1 LSRFQA
7 AIAAGVDPTA
17 LVEGI
22 NKAKAQRDAVR
33 AELASQPRATVLDPA
48 EVYAMIDPLGDIGA
62 VIHQAEPDSLAKLYR
77 DLRLQVNYRH
87 SADGGKATATI
98 GVVTSVSEGDSDTN
112 PSHPCAR
119 QGFMR
124 PTLPMVWQTEFG
136 EIETTGGIRRIC
148 ARDRPSHQ
156 VLPCHFDYPDSSVA
170 DRAGNCSLRQACAGR
185 RSAYE
190 LPIRLDHQTRSVCD
204 DALVSV
210 ADHQTLRVLEGRY
223 VLQRA
228 VSDVEVA
235 RDGEV
240 LAVVRGPDGGA
251 CMRRQDAADDAWVA
265 LWNGDEAHPPDA
277 TGMLAAIVAPLA
289 AGNVPVW
296 VAASFDGDIVLI
308 PVDQVDEASE
318 LLRRAGH
325 RVIG

>member
-1 LSRFQA
+1 M
-7 AIAAGVDPTA
+7 AGVVGVNHPAITA
-17 LVEGI
+17 VFGFVGGAGL
-22 NKAKAQRDAVR
+22 D
-33 AELASQPRATVLDPA
+33 LYASGAAPSESTRLGARGLDRRGS
-48 EVYAMIDPLGDIGA
+48 DC
-62 VIHQAEPDSLAKLYR
+62 
-77 DLRLQVNYRH
+77 LR
-87 SADGGKATATI
+87 GMCATAI
-98 GVVTSVSEGDSDTN
+98 DQLFSRAGSGQSPGI
-112 PSHPCAR
+112 
-119 QGFMR
+119 F
-124 PTLPMVWQTEFG
+124 
-136 EIETTGGIRRIC
+136 TGGPYGTD
-148 ARDRPSHQ
+148 AASAAMPPDRSWP
-156 VLPCHFDYPDSSVA
+156 LPVS
-170 DRAGNCSLRQACAGR
+170 G
-185 RSAYE
+185 SAYE
-190 LPIRLDHQTRSVCD
+190 LPITLDHQTRSVCD
-204 DALVSV
+204 DALMSV

-223 VLQRA
+223 VLERA

-308 PVDQVDEASE
+308 PIDQVDEASE